1 MMNRIALA
9 AFLLLAVCALHATAA
24 TLEGRVV
31 GVSDGDTVTV
41 LTAEHRQFRIRLSGI
56 DAPEKKQAFGTHSKE
71 TLARQVFGQEVVI
84 EWTKTDRYGRILG
97 KIEVGGVD
105 ANLEQLRSGSAWVY
119 TQYLRELAPADR
131 VLYLEAERRAQSEH
145 RGLWRDSDPE
155 PPWQWRHE
163 LRAHQRHGS

>member
-1 MMNRIALA
+1 MNRIALA
-9 AFLLLAVCALHATAA
+9 ALMLLAVCAYATAA

-41 LTAEHRQFRIRLSGI
+41 VTSENRQFRIRLSGI
-56 DAPEKKQAFGTHSKE
+56 DAPEKKQAFGTHAKE
-71 TLARQVFGQEVVI
+71 TLARQLFGQAVVI
-84 EWTKTDRYGRILG
+84 EWSKTDRYGRILG

-105 ANLEQLRSGSAWVY
+105 ANLEQLRAGSAWVY

-131 VLYLEAERRAQSEH
+131 VLYLDAQRQAQSEH
-145 RGLWRDSDPE
+145 RGLWRDSEPE

-163 LRAHQRHGS
+163 LRAHPRHGS